1 MVGSPQR
8 NVSIGPGVGHRE
20 PGYVPGFAVTMRL
33 IAELKVK
40 SRAEIRPTYRVI
52 TPTACASFEKWRRR
66 ESNPRNI
73 PLDSL
78 S

>member
-1 MVGSPQR
+1 
-8 NVSIGPGVGHRE
+8 
-20 PGYVPGFAVTMRL
+20 MRL